1 MNFKPLFLFSLSLS
15 LVACGGGG
23 SDAETAPSAEEASS
37 GAAESQPDQPVSD
50 ADNTGGS
57 TGACELTEMQ
67 AQMLV
72 SLNQARSQARDCGD
86 ERHPAAPALTYS
98 CEIAPAALAHSIDMA
113 TNNFFSHTGSDGLK
127 ASQRVDAT
135 GYQWRVVGENIAAGY
150 HDVDSVMAGWLESP
164 GHCRNIMDPRFEEVA
179 VERVLAE
186 NADYSSYWTQVFA
199 TPRG

>member
-1 MNFKPLFLFSLSLS
+1 MNLKPLFLFSLSLS
-15 LVACGGGG
+15 LIACGGGG
-23 SDAETAPSAEEASS
+23 SDGETSPSAEESSS
-37 GAAESQPDQPVSD
+37 GAVESSPDQPVD
-50 ADNTGGS
+50 DTDLTGGG

-86 ERHPAAPALTYS
+86 ERHPTAPALTYS

-199 TPRG
+199 TPR